1 MIQINICVEQKIL
14 TNTENRLVVAKGKQG
29 GRGEDWEFGT
39 RSLELADGNY
49 YIDDEYITRSY
60 YIAHV

>member
-1 MIQINICVEQKIL
+1 M
-14 TNTENRLVVAKGKQG
+14 VAKGKQG

-60 YIAHV
+60 CIAQGTVFNFL